1 MGMILLVTDC
11 PRGAQCAAALQ
22 RSTGERVEIIKSVRR
37 CAQVL
42 HDDKLPVSSLIAVV
56 VDSAL
61 IESESSA
68 AEELLERADT
78 ALPIIIN
85 LAISGI
91 DRVVREVKLAL
102 QRYSKQRQLAMQTA
116 ESILRGQL
124 RSTIT
129 GILLS
134 TQLALEVPSLP
145 PEAEFKMRAV
155 HQLALNL
162 RDRLES
168 QDTASVSGKTKDN
181 SSRRDR
187 RSAERGTAERRSAA
201 HA

>member
-11 PRGAQCAAALQ
+11 ARGPQCAAALQ

-42 HDDKLPVSSLIAVV
+42 QDDKLPVSSLIAVV

-91 DRVVREVKLAL
+91 DRVVRDVKLAL
-102 QRYSKQRQLAMQTA
+102 QRYSKQRLLAMQAA
-116 ESILRGQL
+116 ESILRSQVK
-124 RSTIT
+124 SAVT

-134 TQLALEVPSLP
+134 SQLALALPSLP
-145 PEAEFKMRAV
+145 PEAEVKMRAV
-155 HQLALNL
+155 HQLALSL
-162 RDRLES
+162 RARLEP
-168 QDTASVSGKTKDN
+168 QDASYPSAKRKDN
-181 SSRRDR
+181 ASRGD
-187 RSAERGTAERRSAA
+187 RRSAA